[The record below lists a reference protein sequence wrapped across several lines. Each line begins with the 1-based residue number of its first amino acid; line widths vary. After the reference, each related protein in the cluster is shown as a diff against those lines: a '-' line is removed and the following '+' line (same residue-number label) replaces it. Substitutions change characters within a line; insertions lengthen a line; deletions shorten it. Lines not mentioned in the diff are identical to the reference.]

1 MPTIRADLARVQQ
14 TSTGCRPHQWE
25 KFLMQVKKFAEPSRR
40 STSGRTRPALG
51 RLNRTGTRF
60 AFPMIGLRLK
70 ATAMKL
76 SRIIV
81 PIDFSPDCEAALA
94 WALDSSP
101 ALGAS
106 VDLLHVV
113 ENPMAAGVWSSAM
126 YTAEVQGLQI
136 NLVRDATRRLRDF
149 VPQVAGAPCRVRRH
163 VRVGDP
169 AREIVKFAAERGAN
183 LIVMGT
189 LGRTGLSHLMMGSV
203 AEHVSRS
210 ATCPV
215 LTVKSN
221 QAYAALQQR
230 RKSTKV
236 PA

>member
-1 MPTIRADLARVQQ
+1 
-14 TSTGCRPHQWE
+14 
-25 KFLMQVKKFAEPSRR
+25 
-40 STSGRTRPALG
+40 
-51 RLNRTGTRF
+51 
-60 AFPMIGLRLK
+60 
-70 ATAMKL
+70 MKL

-81 PIDFSPDCEAALA
+81 PIDFSPHSEAALA
-94 WALDSSP
+94 WALELSLAS
-101 ALGAS
+101 GAS
-106 VDLLHVV
+106 VDLIHVV

-149 VPQVAGAPCRVRRH
+149 VPKVAGVPCRVRRH

-215 LTVKSN
+215 LTVKSDS
-221 QAYAALQQR
+221 AYAALQQR
-230 RKSTKV
+230 RNTTKV

>member
-1 MPTIRADLARVQQ
+1 
-14 TSTGCRPHQWE
+14 
-25 KFLMQVKKFAEPSRR
+25 
-40 STSGRTRPALG
+40 
-51 RLNRTGTRF
+51 
-60 AFPMIGLRLK
+60 
-70 ATAMKL
+70 MKL
-76 SRIIV
+76 SRITV
-81 PIDFSPDCEAALA
+81 PIDFSPDSETAFA
-94 WALDSSP
+94 WALELAR

-106 VDLLHVV
+106 VDLIHVV
-113 ENPMAAGVWSSAM
+113 ENPLAAGVWSSAM

-149 VPQVAGAPCRVRRH
+149 VPKVDSVPCRLRRH

-169 AREIVKFAAERGAN
+169 AREIVNFAGEKGAS

-189 LGRTGLSHLMMGSV
+189 LGRTGLSHLMIGSV

-210 ATCPV
+210 APCPL

-230 RKSTKV
+230 RKTTKV